1 MKYLY
6 WSRYFLIGDAYFN
19 QAVATDWK
27 EQGMTEAEEGRA
39 Y

>member
-6 WSRYFLIGDAYFN
+6 WSRYFLTGDAYFN
-19 QAVATDWK
+19 QATDWK